1 MLKDETITNF
11 SCKTDI
17 GKKRKNNEDTAQ
29 GVKGPYSTLLV
40 VCDGMG
46 GHRKGEVASSLI
58 RDSLIINFQK
68 NRKKFN
74 LRRVKHFFRKY
85 LKVANKEIY
94 KMSMDGT
101 DVKEMGSTVVA
112 SMIYDGGT
120 YIVSAGDSRCY
131 TYSKED
137 GLIQRTTDQ
146 TYVQVLFEEGKITKA
161 EMAQHP
167 QKNLLVNAVGILP
180 ELTHLQEFYLPND
193 TYETLLLCSDGL
205 YNMVSENEIVS
216 ILQNGLLT
224 VEQKAQA
231 LIDKALENGGN
242 DNIAVALWE
251 NM

>member
-1 MLKDETITNF
+1 MLNDENIINF

-58 RDSLIINFQK
+58 RDNLVLNFQK
-68 NRKKFN
+68 NRKKYS
-74 LRRVKHFFRKY
+74 LHKVKHFFRRA
-85 LKVANKEIY
+85 LKTANKDIY
-94 KMSMDGT
+94 KMSMEGSEI
-101 DVKEMGSTVVA
+101 KEIGSTVVA
-112 SMIYDGGT
+112 CMIFEGGT

-137 GLIQRTTDQ
+137 GLVQRTTDQ
-146 TYVQVLFEEGKITKA
+146 TYVQVLFEEGKITRA

-193 TYETLLLCSDGL
+193 AYESLLLCSDGL
-205 YNMVSENEIVS
+205 YNLVSENEIVS
-216 ILQNGLLT
+216 ILQNDLLT

-251 NM
+251 NV